1 MPTEEITNK
10 KLIEKSDFEICKEA
24 GLDEMLLTNNINKA
38 SSRKKIK
45 ATANI
50 IARILAGSA
59 GPYGS
64 TAIIQ
69 SDSRSHLCTKD
80 GLDIINKIQINDDVG
95 TVILDMIRQI
105 ANTQVITVGDG
116 STSAILIANSLY
128 QAITDNDEKITEI
141 TPKDIIEILDIFSNW
156 MESKIKQSSRK
167 ISEDYHE
174 LETIAMISTNND
186 LEIGKN
192 IMSAYQKIGEYGFI
206 STDKSQAVEKDYVEI
221 KQGIEWDRGY
231 IDQAFTRDIKSNK
244 IEHQDPLIFIC
255 NGTIT
260 YKIIE
265 NVLTSIIGN
274 VCFTKNKPLLIICN
288 AVDEEAR
295 NFFITNRN
303 IKEINPQSPVNPIFT
318 VVDLDN
324 VTEGSKLKYET
335 LALCCECEIYDPVK
349 EAQFGINTLG
359 NGSTEVIEK
368 VYGKFIGHAKGAII
382 NEKHTQVIFDKV
394 GDEYQELIDKKIS
407 EVTDKIKEYEARE
420 LLSNDENMKVFRMK
434 QQLADLKG
442 SVAIYHVGGKTATER
457 NTKERLIED
466 AIKACKSA
474 IKSGYVIGGNLIV
487 PYLLTLKQNYK
498 EIYAILIKKFGYI
511 KNSKTF
517 DDILQLIKLA
527 FLDSYRIVLSNSYL
541 SDNQIDKIID
551 NCLKDKKFYNLKNH
565 KYEDF
570 DFTSVIN
577 PAETDIQILRSTI
590 SIIGILSTSNQVLT
604 YNFNMENL
612 KPMKR

>member
-128 QAITDNDEKITEI
+128 QAITDNDEKFTEI

-156 MESKIKQSSRK
+156 METKIKQSSRK

-244 IEHQDPLIFIC
+244 IEHQDPFVFIC

-368 VYGKFIGHAKGAII
+368 VYSKFIGHAKGAII

-457 NTKERLIED
+457 NDRPARRRTRESTRDYPE
-466 AIKACKSA
+466 S
-474 IKSGYVIGGNLIV
+474 SG
-487 PYLLTLKQNYK
+487 
-498 EIYAILIKKFGYI
+498 
-511 KNSKTF
+511 
-517 DDILQLIKLA
+517 
-527 FLDSYRIVLSNSYL
+527 
-541 SDNQIDKIID
+541 
-551 NCLKDKKFYNLKNH
+551 
-565 KYEDF
+565 
-570 DFTSVIN
+570 
-577 PAETDIQILRSTI
+577 AE
-590 SIIGILSTSNQVLT
+590 
-604 YNFNMENL
+604 
-612 KPMKR
+612 